1 VVRDDYRGDFDP
13 AFELSDL
20 SRSALATVG
29 REYMLSGQLQDR
41 SAMPLVLG
49 RLGVDARIGIAID
62 EWMSASPL
70 YSARMQRALQ
80 FSGTDI
86 GTLFKNLQLDIGFSH
101 SYMHVGYRLDNE
113 RYGEFWLDCC
123 GALMD
128 VEPFGEDMVRGMCH
142 DIEDPTF
149 DATAAATNPLIKI
162 RPIHRPPRSPADRE
176 PHCRWKVFI
185 DDAPNAAPFEMHP
198 NLATVSRSNLATV
211 ALVDPGADA
220 EPGGRPDYTDAFDPD
235 FTLEDLSHRALVLTV
250 QEFAVQCHVLCRSFL
265 LTMSQRL
272 PADELAAVARAQ
284 WTGIAGLT
292 AERLRAAMGV
302 DGDDAAA
309 TAKLF
314 QLHPSF
320 HPRTY
325 VDTRV
330 EVLDHQRVLLQLG
343 PSPAFAEGDPLSWLA
358 HLDDDPP
365 SAIDAI
371 ARVGNPRARAHPVSR
386 PGAHRA
392 WEIVIDPDIEPA
404 PEPADVALTRSS
416 TGSTAVNAP
425 RRKTR

>member
-1 VVRDDYRGDFDP
+1 VLRDDYAGDFDP
-13 AFELSDL
+13 DFELSHL
-20 SRSALATVG
+20 SRRGLAVLG

-41 SAMPLVLG
+41 SAMPMVLG

-80 FSGTDI
+80 FSGSDV

-101 SYMHVGYRLDNE
+101 NYMHVGYRLENAG
-113 RYGEFWLDCC
+113 YGEFWLDCC

-185 DDAPNAAPFEMHP
+185 DDAPSAEPFEMHP
-198 NLATVSRSNLATV
+198 NLAIVSQSKLANV
-211 ALVDPGADA
+211 ELVDPGRGA
-220 EPGGRPDYTDAFDPD
+220 EPGGHEDYRGNFEPD

-265 LTMSQRL
+265 LTISQRL
-272 PADELAAVARAQ
+272 PEDEVRAVATSQ
-284 WTGIAGLT
+284 WTGIAGVM
-292 AERLRAAMGV
+292 AERLRAAFRVEGH
-302 DGDDAAA
+302 DA
-309 TAKLF
+309 TAIAKLL
-314 QLHPSF
+314 QVHPSF

-325 VDTRV
+325 VDTHV
-330 EVLDHQRVLLQLG
+330 EVLDDERVLLRLG
-343 PSPAFAEGDPLSWLA
+343 PSPAFDEGDALSWFALGDA
-358 HLDDDPP
+358 AA

-371 ARVGNPRARAHPVSR
+371 ARVGNPQARAHPVR
-386 PGAHRA
+386 QAGAPQA
-392 WEIVIDPDIEPA
+392 WEIVIDPTSEPTSEPA
-404 PEPADVALTRSS
+404 AVAMTRSS

-425 RRKTR
+425 RRKSLV

>member
-1 VVRDDYRGDFDP
+1 MPRDDYRGDFDP
-13 AFELSDL
+13 DFQLGDL
-20 SRSALATVG
+20 SRSALATLG

-41 SAMPLVLG
+41 SAMPMVLG
-49 RLGVDARIGIAID
+49 RLGIESRIGIAID

-101 SYMHVGYRLDNE
+101 SYMHVGYRLESDQ
-113 RYGEFWLDCC
+113 YGEFWLDCC

-128 VEPFGEDMVRGMCH
+128 VEPFGDDMVRGMCH

-185 DDAPNAAPFEMHP
+185 DDASNAEPFEMHP
-198 NLATVSRSNLATV
+198 NLATVSRSLLADGP
-211 ALVDPGADA
+211 LVDPGGDA
-220 EPGGRPDYTDAFDPD
+220 EPGGRPNYTDAFDPN
-235 FTLEDLSHRALVLTV
+235 FTLEDLSHRALVLAV

-272 PADELAAVARAQ
+272 PADDLAGVATAQ

-292 AERLRAAMGV
+292 AERIRAALHV
-302 DGDDAAA
+302 EGDDAHAV
-309 TAKLF
+309 AKLF

-330 EVLDHQRVLLQLG
+330 EVLDDQHVLLRLG
-343 PSPAFAEGDPLSWLA
+343 PSPAFEEGDALSWLA
-358 HLDDDPP
+358 HLDDDAP
-365 SAIDAI
+365 AIDTI
-371 ARVGNPRARAHPVSR
+371 ARVANPRARVHPVPDGS
-386 PGAHRA
+386 AYRA
-392 WEIVIDPDIEPA
+392 WEIAIDPRADPA
-404 PEPADVALTRSS
+404 PEHPEVALTRGS
-416 TGSTAVNAP
+416 TGATAVNLP
-425 RRKTR
+425 RRQPV

>member
-1 VVRDDYRGDFDP
+1 VLRDDYGGDFDP
-13 AFELSDL
+13 AFELSHL
-20 SRSALATVG
+20 SRQALAVLG

-41 SAMPLVLG
+41 SAMPMVLG

-101 SYMHVGYRLDNE
+101 PYMHVGYRLESD

-176 PHCRWKVFI
+176 PHCHWKVFI
-185 DDAPNAAPFEMHP
+185 DDAPSAEPFEMHP
-198 NLATVSRSNLATV
+198 NLAIVSKSKLADV
-211 ALVDPGADA
+211 ALIDPGGDA
-220 EPGGRPDYTDAFDPD
+220 EPGGRVDYAEDFDPD

-265 LTMSQRL
+265 LTMAQRL
-272 PADELAAVARAQ
+272 PEDEVRAVATAQ

-292 AERLRAAMGV
+292 AERLRAAMRI
-302 DGDDAAA
+302 DGDDAVAI
-309 TAKLF
+309 AKLF

-320 HPRTY
+320 HPRSY

-330 EVLDHQRVLLQLG
+330 EVLDDQRVLLSLG
-343 PSPAFAEGDPLSWLA
+343 PSPAFEESDSLSWLTLLGDDA
-358 HLDDDPP
+358 HP
-365 SAIDAI
+365 AIGAI
-371 ARVGNPRARAHPVSR
+371 ARVGNPRARAHPAR
-386 PGAHRA
+386 REGAHRA
-392 WEIVIDPDIEPA
+392 WEIVIDPQAEPA
-404 PEPADVALTRSS
+404 PEPPDVALSRLS

-425 RRKTR
+425 RRKSG

>member
-1 VVRDDYRGDFDP
+1 VPRDNYEGDFDP
-13 AFELSDL
+13 DFELNHL
-20 SRSALATVG
+20 SRQALAVLG

-41 SAMPLVLG
+41 SAMPMVLG
-49 RLGVDARIGIAID
+49 RLGVEARIGIAID

-101 SYMHVGYRLDNE
+101 SYMHVGYRLESE

-162 RPIHRPPRSPADRE
+162 RPIHRPPRSPADLE

-185 DDAPNAAPFEMHP
+185 DDAPNAEPFEMHP
-198 NLATVSRSNLATV
+198 NLATVSRSKLADV
-211 ALVDPGADA
+211 ALVDPGVDA
-220 EPGGRPDYTDAFDPD
+220 EPGGRADYTDAFDPD

-265 LTMSQRL
+265 LTMAQRL
-272 PADELAAVARAQ
+272 PQDELRGVATAQ

-292 AERLRAAMGV
+292 AERLRAAMRIEGT
-302 DGDDAAA
+302 DAAA
-309 TAKLF
+309 IAKLF

-330 EVLDHQRVLLQLG
+330 EVLDDQRVRLSLG
-343 PSPAFAEGDPLSWLA
+343 PSPAFEEGDALSWLA
-358 HLDDDPP
+358 HLEDGAHP
-365 SAIDAI
+365 AIDAI
-371 ARVGNPRARAHPVSR
+371 ARVGNPRARAHPVSDG
-386 PGAHRA
+386 GAHRA
-392 WEIVIDPDIEPA
+392 WEIVIDPSAEPS
-404 PEPADVALTRSS
+404 PEPADVAMTRLS
-416 TGSTAVNAP
+416 TGATAVNMP
-425 RRKTR
+425 RRRVG